1 MKQKSILFILSL
13 LFLSFI
19 LPTNQNRAFAASQRN
34 VDEFAFVLLDTYDE
48 TVNIGEEFYL
58 FAFTSS
64 CKQPTFK
71 SSNSKI
77 ASVNTYGLITA
88 KKPGTVKITAKIKNA
103 EASCVVTVRK
113 TTLTLS
119 HKKASLEC
127 NQTLQLG
134 ATTSN
139 HSTVKYRSSRSSIAS
154 VDETGLITAKK
165 PGETTITVTADTTTT
180 TCKITVKKPSLS
192 INQTSATL
200 YRLQQLHLNCNV
212 SSGKIPV
219 WKSNKKSVATVDEN
233 GVVTAMKHGTAI
245 ITAKVDGVS
254 KSCTITVKQPYVTL
268 NEQEIELI
276 LGDCVSLTATVSSGN
291 IPTWT
296 CSNTSILSV
305 EQGLVTGLSKG
316 TAYVYASED
325 GIKARCKVK
334 VILPKENQ

>member
-1 MKQKSILFILSL
+1 MKQKSILFFL
-13 LFLSFI
+13 LLLVFSFI
-19 LPTNQNRAFAASQRN
+19 LPTNQNKSLAVSQRAG
-34 VDEFAFVLLDTYDE
+34 DEFAFVLLDTYDE
-48 TVNIGEEFYL
+48 IVDIGDEFYL

-64 CKQPTFK
+64 GKKPTFK
-71 SSNSKI
+71 SSDSKI

-103 EASCVVTVRK
+103 EASCIVTVRK

-119 HKKASLEC
+119 QKKASLEC
-127 NQTLQLG
+127 NQTLQLS

-139 HSTVKYRSSRSSIAS
+139 HATVKFKSSKSSIAS
-154 VDETGLITAKK
+154 IDETGLITAKK
-165 PGETTITVTADTTTT
+165 PGETTITVTADTTTS
-180 TCKITVKKPSLS
+180 TCKITVKKPTLS
-192 INQTSATL
+192 ISQTSGTL
-200 YRLQQLHLNCNV
+200 YRLQQLRLNCTV
-212 SSGKIPV
+212 SSGKTPD

-233 GVVTAMKHGTAI
+233 GVVTAVKHGTAI

-254 KSCTITVKQPYVTL
+254 KSCTITVKQPHVAL
-268 NEQEIELI
+268 NEQEIELV
-276 LGDCVSLTATVSSGN
+276 LGDSVSIFATVSSGN
-291 IPTWT
+291 MPTWT

-305 EQGLVTGLSKG
+305 EQGLITGLSKG